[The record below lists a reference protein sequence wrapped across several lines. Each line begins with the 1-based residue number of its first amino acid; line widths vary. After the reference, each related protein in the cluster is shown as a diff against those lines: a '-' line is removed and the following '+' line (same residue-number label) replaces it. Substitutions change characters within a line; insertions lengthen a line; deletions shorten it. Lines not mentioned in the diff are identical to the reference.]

1 MPDINTLVTHG
12 FTLPGRGG
20 TLADL
25 ALLSLNVALR
35 AFFLTYNTMKYGL
48 HMFDSETS
56 IDQETI
62 DFNHPLSY
70 CQACAETLIHFQHF
84 AELVC
89 KEFLRRDHALLA
101 VDASSWP
108 VILHKLLKGE
118 QVDPED
124 MEGLKSIEF
133 SEAFDRLSKLINNG
147 RIGGGRLDFI
157 VRAKDVLQNLNAVR
171 NRLWHRGV
179 FILRYPALDELIGK
193 FILPLVENVISLQEY
208 TGLERF
214 WKYRDLHCG
223 IDPFEEIIREF
234 RRTQY
239 DLGKVAFL
247 KELGR
252 AAYENP
258 IVNDPHLEYF
268 NKQYRRRAKRA
279 ASAELGEPNISDV
292 RRCPVCGVDSLVVYD
307 DVETEGED
315 PLTGTYIRAFRY
327 TWQVKCLCCTFEINH
342 HLKNP
347 SEYGFQ
353 IDDYWR
359 GEEL

>member
-1 MPDINTLVTHG
+1 
-12 FTLPGRGG
+12 
-20 TLADL
+20 
-25 ALLSLNVALR
+25 
-35 AFFLTYNTMKYGL
+35 
-48 HMFDSETS
+48 
-56 IDQETI
+56 
-62 DFNHPLSY
+62 
-70 CQACAETLIHFQHF
+70 
-84 AELVC
+84 VC
-89 KEFLRRDHALLA
+89 KEFLRKDHPLLA
-101 VDASSWP
+101 VDASSRP

-124 MEGLKSIEF
+124 HEGLKSIEF
-133 SEAFDRLSKLINNG
+133 ADAFDRLCRLINNG

-157 VRAKDVLQNLNAVR
+157 VQAKDVLQNVNVLR

-179 FILRYPALDELIGK
+179 FILRYPALDELIGN
-193 FILPLVENVISLQEY
+193 FVLPFVETIISLQEY

-214 WKYRDLHCG
+214 WKYRNLHCG
-223 IDPFEEIIREF
+223 IDPFEEIIRHF
-234 RRTQY
+234 RRSEY
-239 DLGKVAFL
+239 DIGKVAFL

-258 IVNDPHLEYF
+258 IINDPNLEFF
-268 NKQYRRRAKRA
+268 NRQYRQRAERA

-292 RRCPVCGVDSLVVYD
+292 CRCPVCGVDSLIVYD

-327 TWQVKCLCCTFEINH
+327 TWQVKCVCCTFEINH

-347 SEYGFQ
+347 REYGFQ